1 MINRKR
7 IDQIVALAH
16 RAALDGEGWE
26 PLIAEI
32 ARALNANG
40 AALFTPVLDPAGRN
54 LAADWG
60 CAKSATDDYLKHWV
74 VEDPWFEAVTRTGSF
89 DRAGAIN
96 LGRQVLPV
104 NVLKKTAFFNDF
116 ARRFEIEELVSLKV
130 CDATDRWAPVTHLSF
145 FSPDAGE
152 SFAGNEREL
161 LTALWP
167 HLQRAVQTY
176 WVLEKARTVDRTVEH
191 ALDVLPHAVWVVR
204 SNAVVEYANAAA
216 RALVSDQRC
225 WVKAVGALDTR
236 LTAIGHLDHAA
247 LTAALGGAQSS
258 CGQVLVSAL
267 RDGERVRRAVL
278 RVAPI
283 VPGTPYALTWPHA
296 CALLILD
303 LPSTQEIA
311 RLWLRHLAQRY
322 RLTPRESAVLRELAA
337 GGTPEE
343 IAHAMAVSIT
353 TLRSHLAS
361 LFAKTGCRRQA
372 ELVRL
377 AAGA

>member
-1 MINRKR
+1 MLSPNRV
-7 IDQIVALAH
+7 DQIVALAH

-26 PLIAEI
+26 PLIAEV
-32 ARALNANG
+32 ASALNANG

-60 CAKSATDDYLKHWV
+60 CAKSATAEYLKHWV
-74 VEDPWFEAVTRTGSF
+74 VEDPWIEAVMKSGSF
-89 DRAGAIN
+89 DRAGTVN

-104 NVLKKTAFFNDF
+104 TTLKKTAFFNDF
-116 ARRFEIEELVSLKV
+116 AREFEIEELASLKV

-152 SFAGNEREL
+152 SFSGNEREML
-161 LTALWP
+161 MALWP

-176 WVLEKARTVDRTVEH
+176 WVLEKARTVDRAIEH
-191 ALDVLPHAVWVVR
+191 ALDALSHAVWVVR
-204 SNAVVEYANAAA
+204 ANAVVEYANPAA
-216 RALVSDQRC
+216 RALLDDERS
-225 WVKAVGALDTR
+225 WVRAVATLDTR
-236 LTAIGHLDHAA
+236 LTAIGDLDHAA
-247 LTAALGGAQSS
+247 LTAALRGAQSTR
-258 CGQVLVSAL
+258 GRLLVSAL
-267 RDGERVRRAVL
+267 PAGQTVRRAVL

-303 LPSTQEIA
+303 LPSSDEVA

-322 RLTPRESAVLRELAA
+322 RLTPTESGVLRELAA
-337 GGTPEE
+337 GRTPEE
-343 IAHAMAVSIT
+343 IAHAMSVSIT
-353 TLRSHLAS
+353 TLRTHLGS
-361 LFAKTGCRRQA
+361 LYAKTGCHRQT